1 MTKHKVESAQRSFT
15 LWYVV
20 LEVVWHF
27 VFYSNSQKLSQFSS
41 FRCTTCMR
49 FLNRLLEYVLAIQ
62 HVQNRR
68 IPSTVLL
75 VSVCYETNADQSN
88 LVAFLQHSEI
98 ERKAFRMIGLRVE

>member
-1 MTKHKVESAQRSFT
+1 
-15 LWYVV
+15 
-20 LEVVWHF
+20 
-27 VFYSNSQKLSQFSS
+27 
-41 FRCTTCMR
+41 MR

-98 ERKAFRMIGLRVE
+98 ERIAFRMIGLRVEWKQCKYR